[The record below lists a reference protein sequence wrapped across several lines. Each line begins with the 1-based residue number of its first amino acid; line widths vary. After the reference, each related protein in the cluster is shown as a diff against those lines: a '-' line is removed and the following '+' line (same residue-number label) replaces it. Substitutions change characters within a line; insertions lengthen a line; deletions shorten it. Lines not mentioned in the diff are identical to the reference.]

1 MTPILLTKGSFRFP
15 YVETIYGRFAEPRD
29 GRLARRCWG
38 CETEIV
44 VGSRCERGGSLWGP
58 RAWRTYFIQRTA
70 VKFVFNG
77 YPEEI
82 EGCELTIQDL
92 LDRTKEDDP
101 AVIVEVNGRFVY
113 RKDFQSIT
121 IREGDRV
128 EFIHPSFGG

>member
-1 MTPILLTKGSFRFP
+1 M
-15 YVETIYGRFAEPRD
+15 
-29 GRLARRCWG
+29 
-38 CETEIV
+38 
-44 VGSRCERGGSLWGP
+44 
-58 RAWRTYFIQRTA
+58 
-70 VKFVFNG
+70 KFVFNG